1 MRLRPVY
8 VVFRTGGKLCPLL
21 FSSYM
26 DEEQVTAW
34 VLSQWADAKQIKVT
48 I

>member
-1 MRLRPVY
+1 MKARPVY
-8 VVFRTGGKLCPLL
+8 VTFRTGGKFCPLL

-26 DEEQVTAW
+26 TEEQVVAW